1 MFTALGS
8 LSCVS
13 LLLTLT
19 VYCVLL
25 PELLNFQAGIFFDIS
40 TTYFCQHNWSFHFI
54 LPSLILG
61 PADSLQLGLHAAGH
75 SVHPCSV
82 QLQLHPSHL
91 CCGELLNN
99 NNNRQV
105 VLIKTILAWIL
116 WLLCYHLHVP
126 VDQRPMCGPLHYS
139 PAPRPGCSVYT
150 GA

>member
-1 MFTALGS
+1 MQHCFST
-8 LSCVS
+8 
-13 LLLTLT
+13 TLFLNGIVFVQHCFFRNT
-19 VYCVLL
+19 PIQVLL
-25 PELLNFQAGIFFDIS
+25 IFLSAQLI
-40 TTYFCQHNWSFHFI
+40 I

-75 SVHPCSV
+75 SLHPCSV

-126 VDQRPMCGPLHYS
+126 VDQRPMCGPLRYS

>member
-1 MFTALGS
+1 MSPSCSPS
-8 LSCVS
+8 LSTVS
-13 LLLTLT
+13 FYQNFLTFRQG
-19 VYCVLL
+19 Y
-25 PELLNFQAGIFFDIS
+25 FFLHKYYLFLSAQLI
-40 TTYFCQHNWSFHFI
+40 I
-54 LPSLILG
+54 LSLLILG
-61 PADSLQLGLHAAGH
+61 PADPLQLGLHAAGH
-75 SVHPCSV
+75 SLHPCSV

-126 VDQRPMCGPLHYS
+126 VDQRPLCRPLHYS